1 MMKDYFGIGS
11 TVFVS
16 LLFGLAFILVNSW
29 FHQPIVKEAIPQS
42 TYLMVMIALFVIY
55 TIAFIFMQLY
65 FIYDRR
71 QFSNCILG
79 LAFLGCLIY
88 FIKTVIIIQQPI
100 DGRLTRSV
108 IQNDTAIYYFFRQV
122 TLCLLI
128 YMAMVIKFF
137 EQNELCK
144 EWHKKFSFYISII
157 FIIGLPIIAYVFSSQ
172 CEDYSLNIAE
182 LTNENGRVVWKT
194 SYVFVLISMWLI
206 LLTVNLYFNRLRS
219 DIWNGVSVIAFCAV
233 LYNTS
238 LLFMGKYSVSIW
250 YISRT
255 IEVFSKLTVM
265 AIFMCHVFSALRVIK
280 DIAHRD
286 PLTNIFNR
294 NHFFNELKHQSALAQ
309 KKPYCVMI
317 MDIDHFK
324 KVNDTWGHPVGD
336 QVIKT
341 VVKIIGKSIRPND
354 LLARVGGEE
363 FGVMLTEIDY
373 ENAEALAERIR
384 ANVERL
390 TGDNPEYAIPQKV
403 TISIGAVVMHGNT
416 LKPNEI
422 YRLADK
428 ALYNAKES
436 GRNKVVMTE
445 AENLMNWKDDD

>member
-1 MMKDYFGIGS
+1 
-11 TVFVS
+11 
-16 LLFGLAFILVNSW
+16 
-29 FHQPIVKEAIPQS
+29 
-42 TYLMVMIALFVIY
+42 
-55 TIAFIFMQLY
+55 
-65 FIYDRR
+65 
-71 QFSNCILG
+71 
-79 LAFLGCLIY
+79 
-88 FIKTVIIIQQPI
+88 
-100 DGRLTRSV
+100 
-108 IQNDTAIYYFFRQV
+108 
-122 TLCLLI
+122 
-128 YMAMVIKFF
+128 
-137 EQNELCK
+137 
-144 EWHKKFSFYISII
+144 
-157 FIIGLPIIAYVFSSQ
+157 
-172 CEDYSLNIAE
+172 
-182 LTNENGRVVWKT
+182 
-194 SYVFVLISMWLI
+194 
-206 LLTVNLYFNRLRS
+206 
-219 DIWNGVSVIAFCAV
+219 
-233 LYNTS
+233 
-238 LLFMGKYSVSIW
+238 
-250 YISRT
+250 
-255 IEVFSKLTVM
+255 
-265 AIFMCHVFSALRVIK
+265 
-280 DIAHRD
+280 
-286 PLTNIFNR
+286 
-294 NHFFNELKHQSALAQ
+294 
-309 KKPYCVMI
+309 MI

>member
-1 MMKDYFGIGS
+1 
-11 TVFVS
+11 
-16 LLFGLAFILVNSW
+16 
-29 FHQPIVKEAIPQS
+29 
-42 TYLMVMIALFVIY
+42 
-55 TIAFIFMQLY
+55 
-65 FIYDRR
+65 
-71 QFSNCILG
+71 
-79 LAFLGCLIY
+79 
-88 FIKTVIIIQQPI
+88 
-100 DGRLTRSV
+100 
-108 IQNDTAIYYFFRQV
+108 
-122 TLCLLI
+122 
-128 YMAMVIKFF
+128 
-137 EQNELCK
+137 
-144 EWHKKFSFYISII
+144 
-157 FIIGLPIIAYVFSSQ
+157 
-172 CEDYSLNIAE
+172 
-182 LTNENGRVVWKT
+182 
-194 SYVFVLISMWLI
+194 
-206 LLTVNLYFNRLRS
+206 
-219 DIWNGVSVIAFCAV
+219 
-233 LYNTS
+233 
-238 LLFMGKYSVSIW
+238 
-250 YISRT
+250 
-255 IEVFSKLTVM
+255 
-265 AIFMCHVFSALRVIK
+265 
-280 DIAHRD
+280 
-286 PLTNIFNR
+286 
-294 NHFFNELKHQSALAQ
+294 
-309 KKPYCVMI
+309 MI

-428 ALYNAKES
+428 ALYNVKES